1 MGIKKEKLSEE
12 QKKEVEKLREFVS
25 RNRLNPRMNG
35 TKWRAAIDS
44 ITSIPDYQPSFRVK
58 RITDLIDPHSNNW
71 NSNFP
76 ADIPLYNSIEW
87 LELNSQGPGFFI
99 NNRPTKRKVFSK
111 ELTHALTAIQ
121 IPIEETPTG
130 IRIIGYARN

>member
-12 QKKEVEKLREFVS
+12 QKKEVEKLRKFVS
-25 RNRLNPRMNG
+25 RNRLSPRMNG

-44 ITSIPDYQPSFRVK
+44 ITGIPEYAPSFRVK
-58 RITDLIDPHSNNW
+58 RITDSVDPLSTTW

-87 LELNSQGPGFFI
+87 LELNSQGPAIFI
-99 NNRPTKRKVFSK
+99 KGRPAKRKDFSK
-111 ELTHALTAIQ
+111 ELSQALTTMQ
-121 IPIEETPTG
+121 IPIEETLTG